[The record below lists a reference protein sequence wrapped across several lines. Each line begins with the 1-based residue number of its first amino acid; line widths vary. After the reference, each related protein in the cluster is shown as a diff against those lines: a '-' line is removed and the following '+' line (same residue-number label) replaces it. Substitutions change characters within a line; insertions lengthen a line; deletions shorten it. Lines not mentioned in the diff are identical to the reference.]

1 MKIVKKRGGEI
12 GKREERREN
21 NNEKRGKEI
30 KVGEGG
36 LGRRGE
42 ERERVKI
49 LNKQWNRKR

>member
-30 KVGEGG
+30 K
-36 LGRRGE
+36 LGREDQGE
-42 ERERVKI
+42 EEK
-49 LNKQWNRKR
+49 KEKE

>member
-30 KVGEGG
+30 KVGKGG
-36 LGRRGE
+36 LGRKGE
-42 ERERVKI
+42 EEKE
-49 LNKQWNRKR
+49 